1 MAISEHPGKKV
12 VKIGEWILVLN
23 TLAGV
28 GFGYLIGKWIARTS
42 GEDNLTGLGILI
54 GLGAGWFVGWL
65 LSIMIVAFGEL
76 VENSTR
82 IRELLE
88 TVPDFSP
95 DRAAKCSVCG
105 SPVAGDAEFCQK
117 CGSKIK

>member
-1 MAISEHPGKKV
+1 MAFSEHPGKKV

-28 GFGYLIGKWIARTS
+28 GFGYLIGDRLDRVS
-42 GEDNLTGLGILI
+42 REDFFTGVGILI
-54 GLGAGWFVGWL
+54 GLGVGFVIGWL

-88 TVPDFSP
+88 PVPDFSP
-95 DRAAKCSVCG
+95 NRAAKCSVCG
-105 SPVAGDAEFCQK
+105 SPVAGDSEFCQK